1 MGLRCL
7 LRVAL
12 SEGTSGDVAERSG
25 DPVPIAQIAADEG
38 ISGVYAAKL
47 MRQLRLAGLVES
59 TRGSAGGYALSR
71 PAEAISVWDAIH
83 ALDDNFLPNAECAC
97 DPVDR
102 VDCRRT
108 TSCSVSSLWRSL
120 GKDIRQKLEAV
131 SLAEL
136 CAGSIEGGNR
146 VALPVVDARR
156 LDSTRKTWRG
166 SVDGFQVHEGV

>member
-12 SEGTSGDVAERSG
+12 SGRTIGAARPSGARVG

-38 ISGVYAAKL
+38 ISSVYAAKL
-47 MRQLRLAGLVES
+47 LRQLRLAGLVES
-59 TRGSAGGYALSR
+59 TRGAAGGYALSR

-83 ALDDNFLPNAECAC
+83 ALDDNFLPNADCGCE
-97 DPVDR
+97 PIDR

-120 GKDIRQKLEAV
+120 GTEIRQRLEAV

-136 CAGSIEGGNR
+136 CAGSIEVDDR
-146 VALPVVDARR
+146 VELPVVPA
-156 LDSTRKTWRG
+156 
-166 SVDGFQVHEGV
+166 QPVHERSLPWSLSN